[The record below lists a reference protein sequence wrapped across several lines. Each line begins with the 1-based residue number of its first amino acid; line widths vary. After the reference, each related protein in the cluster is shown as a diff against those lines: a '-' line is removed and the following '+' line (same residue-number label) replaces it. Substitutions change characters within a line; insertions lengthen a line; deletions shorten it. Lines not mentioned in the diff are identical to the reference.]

1 MDKFRAIVPFTV
13 HTSASSSS
21 SAAVTFEGY
30 ASVFNTPIDA
40 LSGPTIIER
49 GAFKKTLAEQW
60 ERIKILWQH
69 NSDEPIGRPLEM
81 REDEHGLRLRAVLS
95 STQRGRE
102 AAQLL
107 KDGVIREMSIGFD
120 PIKFYMDRTGPE
132 PVRRLTEI
140 KLWEI
145 SLVTHAANPLAVVTQ
160 IHKRALS
167 VDERIADLD
176 ALDRALEAFD
186 TRAAIRREHQVW
198 ELQLDYLEALGG
210 IR

>member
-13 HTSASSSS
+13 HTSASASP
-21 SAAVTFEGY
+21 AVTFEGY

-40 LSGPTIIER
+40 LSGPTIIDR

-81 REDEHGLRLRAVLS
+81 VEDERGLKLRAVLS

-107 KDGVIREMSIGFD
+107 RDGVCTEMSIGFD
-120 PIKFYMDRTGPE
+120 PIKFYMNRSGLE
-132 PVRRLTEI
+132 PVRHLTEVR
-140 KLWEI
+140 LWEI
-145 SLVTHAANPLAVVTQ
+145 SLVTHAANPLARVTQ
-160 IHKRALS
+160 VHKHAATGIA
-167 VDERIADLD
+167 ERVAELD
-176 ALDRALEAFD
+176 AALEAFD
-186 TRAAIRREHQVW
+186 NRRAMRREHEVC
-198 ELQLDYLEALGG
+198 ELELAYLEALGG
-210 IR
+210 IHR